1 MSDPKACWEC
11 HKRRLICDFGRPACS
26 KCEGRNVACP
36 GYGEKKPLK
45 WLQPGQTRSKG
56 KRAKKE
62 VNVIR
67 LTLKD
72 PSEATSVFEAIEYFN
87 THICPDLVANGAGG
101 GSNCPFILHP
111 SEAPYIP
118 TAIRH
123 TMVSIALAH
132 RVLQSEQGFEADR
145 ALFSTRLQ
153 KHRGAA
159 IRHLASDLVPGSQ
172 PDTITL
178 VSILTFLLA
187 EVQQSFSSSWRQH
200 CDAANTVVELLGGMS
215 TILLCYPFIRPVVRY
230 YILIEILSTTTAPVV
245 EEARARRQMEI
256 LGFLPMAF
264 NTGLFTTVP
273 CAPELLVDIIFINH
287 LQSQAQ
293 AYEGAVF
300 DTNLQKA
307 SLDLLQR
314 IQSFSVENWVTSID
328 LNEKLNED
336 PNKPSKQRQ
345 ALSWDWQSVAYIYQ
359 SAVALYCIS
368 SLLYPQYTQDMPQT
382 LDEDVDIAAI
392 RSAYLATLLCNIKE
406 IASGSNMQL
415 RKMLIWPLVIAGIE
429 VDVNDEA
436 SKKLICGELAWI
448 SKVVG
453 TASPLVA
460 HDFLS
465 KLWKS
470 DWIPTGYGRRS
481 WNSIFDRPYVFVM

>member
-1 MSDPKACWEC
+1 M
-11 HKRRLICDFGRPACS
+11 
-26 KCEGRNVACP
+26 
-36 GYGEKKPLK
+36 
-45 WLQPGQTRSKG
+45 
-56 KRAKKE
+56 
-62 VNVIR
+62 
-67 LTLKD
+67 
-72 PSEATSVFEAIEYFN
+72 
-87 THICPDLVANGAGG
+87 
-101 GSNCPFILHP
+101 
-111 SEAPYIP
+111 
-118 TAIRH
+118 
-123 TMVSIALAH
+123 
-132 RVLQSEQGFEADR
+132 
-145 ALFSTRLQ
+145 
-153 KHRGAA
+153 
-159 IRHLASDLVPGSQ
+159 
-172 PDTITL
+172 
-178 VSILTFLLA
+178 
-187 EVQQSFSSSWRQH
+187 
-200 CDAANTVVELLGGMS
+200 
-215 TILLCYPFIRPVVRY
+215 
-230 YILIEILSTTTAPVV
+230 STTTAPVV

-264 NTGLFTTVP
+264 NMGLFTTVP
-273 CAPELLVDIIFINH
+273 CAPELLVDVVFVNH

-314 IQSFSVENWVTSID
+314 IQSFSVESWVTGID
-328 LNEKLNED
+328 LNEKLNGD

-345 ALSWDWQSVAYIYQ
+345 AISWDWQSVAYIYH

-392 RSAYLATLLCNIKE
+392 RSAYLATLLSNIKD
-406 IASGSNMQL
+406 IASGSNLQL

>member
-11 HKRRLICDFGRPACS
+11 HKRRLICNFASPACQ
-26 KCEGRNVACP
+26 KCDARGVACP

-159 IRHLASDLVPGSQ
+159 IRHLASDLV
-172 PDTITL
+172 
-178 VSILTFLLA
+178 
-187 EVQQSFSSSWRQH
+187 QQSFSSSWRQH
-200 CDAANTVVELLGGMS
+200 ANTVVELLGGMS

-230 YILIEILSTTTAPVV
+230 YILYAQFEYYSPAYLGLIFFSIEILSTTTAPVV

-264 NTGLFTTVP
+264 NMGLFTTVP
-273 CAPELLVDIIFINH
+273 CAPELLVDIVFVNH

-314 IQSFSVENWVTSID
+314 IQSFSVESWVTGID

-345 ALSWDWQSVAYIYQ
+345 SISWDWQSVAYIYQ

-368 SLLYPQYTQDMPQT
+368 SLLYPQYTQDMPQA

-392 RSAYLATLLCNIKE
+392 RSAYLATLLSNIKE
-406 IASGSNMQL
+406 IASGSNLQL

-436 SKKLICGELAWI
+436 SKKLICGRE
-448 SKVVG
+448 KDNVDQVG
-453 TASPLVA
+453 AQQGGIMQSPYCAPIEPLFL
-460 HDFLS
+460 DILS
-465 KLWKS
+465 KIIEVETMFYQPPKYPS
-470 DWIPTGYGRRS
+470 
-481 WNSIFDRPYVFVM
+481 